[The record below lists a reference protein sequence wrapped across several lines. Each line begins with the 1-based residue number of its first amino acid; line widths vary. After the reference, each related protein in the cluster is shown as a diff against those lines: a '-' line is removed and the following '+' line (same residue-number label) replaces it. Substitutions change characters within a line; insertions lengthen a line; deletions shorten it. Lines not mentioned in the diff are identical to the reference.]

1 MENVDLET
9 QEYGNDLKVILVG
22 NVSTGKTS
30 IVDRYINNTFR
41 VKIKATISPN
51 FQYKLIKKNGIIY
64 RLHFWDIPG
73 QDRNPT
79 LTSVFCRDAQGFV
92 FCCDALVEKSR
103 NDILV
108 WKKSLQ
114 DFLDISNIP
123 LIIME
128 NKCDLLGKEEEDYNK
143 DIDKLKQF
151 CEENNFSGAF
161 RTSALNG
168 YNIENAMNFLVDEII
183 TALKVEE
190 ENNINKNSEENESKI
205 KPMKLTDKNEKNK
218 RCC

>member
-1 MENVDLET
+1 MENEDLET
-9 QEYGNDLKVILVG
+9 QEYGK
-22 NVSTGKTS
+22 
-30 IVDRYINNTFR
+30 
-41 VKIKATISPN
+41 PN

-92 FCCDALVEKSR
+92 FCCDAMAEKSR

-151 CEENNFSGAF
+151 SEENNFSGAF

-183 TALKVEE
+183 TKLKVEE
-190 ENNINKNSEENESKI
+190 ENNINKKNQENENKI
-205 KPMKLTDKNEKNK
+205 KPMKLTEKNEKNK

>member
-1 MENVDLET
+1 MDNIDVGT
-9 QEYGNDLKVILVG
+9 QEYGNDLKVVLIG

-30 IVDRYINNTFR
+30 IVERYINNTFKE
-41 VKIKATISPN
+41 KIKATISPN

-64 RLHFWDIPG
+64 RVHFWDIPG

-92 FCCDALVEKSR
+92 FCCDALAEKSR

-108 WKKSLQ
+108 WKKSLE
-114 DFLDISNIP
+114 DFIDISNIP

-143 DIDKLKQF
+143 DIDILKKF
-151 CEENNFSGAF
+151 SEDNNFSAAF

-168 YNIENAMNFLVDEII
+168 YNIENALNFLVDEII
-183 TALKVEE
+183 TKIKKEE
-190 ENNINKNSEENESKI
+190 ESNTNREGNENKIE
-205 KPMKLTDKNEKNK
+205 PVKLTDKNEKNK

>member
-41 VKIKATISPN
+41 EKIKATISPN

-103 NDILV
+103 NELHGGKSSRRNMV
-108 WKKSLQ
+108 RGKKSCGEK
-114 DFLDISNIP
+114 SWG
-123 LIIME
+123 
-128 NKCDLLGKEEEDYNK
+128 KKSWGKKTWGKSGDLLY
-143 DIDKLKQF
+143 KQ
-151 CEENNFSGAF
+151 
-161 RTSALNG
+161 
-168 YNIENAMNFLVDEII
+168 Y
-183 TALKVEE
+183 K
-190 ENNINKNSEENESKI
+190 
-205 KPMKLTDKNEKNK
+205 
-218 RCC
+218 

>member
-1 MENVDLET
+1 MENEDLET

-41 VKIKATISPN
+41 EKIKATISPN

-92 FCCDALVEKSR
+92 FCCDVSAEKSR

-151 CEENNFSGAF
+151 SEENNFSGAF

-183 TALKVEE
+183 TKLKVEE
-190 ENNINKNSEENESKI
+190 ENNINKNNEENENKI
-205 KPMKLTDKNEKNK
+205 KPMKLTEKNEKNK